1 MTIKLY
7 SSQLTPTTETSNV
20 LDKRQISLDEAA
32 SIGKAWKGMVQSG
45 EKLYAKHL
53 DIKSDKELLETSKV
67 IMNGKTDDN
76 GNVISTGLSEVLIK
90 AKDMDDPD
98 KAIAYYNNTW
108 KSLLETEKSNL
119 SWMAKRKFTS
129 WMNKQNLKDT
139 NSIKQYTTV
148 NMINGLRND
157 TLDKIETLKKSII
170 WSTGLEQETSKS
182 ELAELLSNDKTKE
195 LFGVKLDEVIK
206 QTNNEIAFFQYKNV
220 AIADQ
225 EAALLAAEKDDRI
238 PNDGTYSLNALR
250 KHFKSAKSTSN
261 YLNKDNVSKM
271 ENNIKNNIPI
281 NTDEFEAAVRIAQEN
296 GDQATLIKLENIKND
311 APIYAML
318 STLNVS
324 QIEERINIL
333 TEYKNTNRDGMEL
346 KYARNLEISKKY
358 LANLTSSLNKSVL
371 VTANDNGVIAIQ
383 DINFEDMMM
392 TGDVEK
398 LQNSIKERIAKSK
411 TAAFFYNRPVEF
423 FTPNEVKAIE
433 SAFQSANTASDIIGL
448 STILVE
454 AFGNDSDIAFRQ
466 FSKDNTFLSTIGGL
480 TIMNDGVPGK
490 NVLLAAEGYLIS
502 KKPELAK
509 TYLMKSSDK
518 DLFES
523 INLYAPAFNLNVI
536 DGNKDTFNNIIE
548 MANYIYAAKLKN
560 EGKSVENFDAADWQ
574 EAFIQAAGGSEV
586 KNFPFNKEFG
596 GFDEDTKGNM
606 VHIPPWMPRGDF
618 EKVIER
624 FNKDIDGRK
633 LFKKASSNGEL
644 PVLNGK
650 TINVS
655 EIFFE
660 QDPYF
665 VSVGNGRYRIAMGEN
680 PNEFGAEPEF
690 LLNSDGG
697 VFIININQIRDEII
711 TGLN

>member
-7 SSQLTPTTETSNV
+7 KSQLTPTTETSNV
-20 LDKRQISLDEAA
+20 LDKRQISLSEAA

-53 DIKSDKELLETSKV
+53 DIKSDKELLETSKI
-67 IMNGKTDDN
+67 IMNGKTDDS
-76 GNVISTGLSEVLIK
+76 GNVISTGLSEVLLK
-90 AKDMDDPD
+90 AKDMEDPD

-108 KSLLETEKSNL
+108 KSLLENEKANL
-119 SWMAKRKFTS
+119 SWMAKRKFVS

-139 NSIKQYTTV
+139 NTIKQYTTV
-148 NMINGLRND
+148 NMIDGLRNV
-157 TLDKIETLKKSII
+157 TLDKIETYKKEII
-170 WSTGLEQETSKS
+170 WSTGLAQETAKT
-182 ELAELLSNDKTKE
+182 ELAELLSDKK
-195 LFGVKLDEVIK
+195 
-206 QTNNEIAFFQYKNV
+206 TNNEIAFFQYKNV

-225 EAALLAAEKDDRI
+225 EAALLAAKKDDRI

-281 NTDEFEAAVRIAQEN
+281 NIDEFEAAVKIATEN

-311 APIYAML
+311 APIYAVL

-333 TEYKNTNRDGMEL
+333 TEYKNTKKEGMEL

-398 LQNSIKERIAKSK
+398 LQSSIKERIAKSK
-411 TAAFFYNRPVEF
+411 TAAVFYNRPIEF

-454 AFGNDSDIAFRQ
+454 AFGNDSDLAFRQ

-490 NVLLAAEGYLIS
+490 NVLLATEGYLIS

-548 MANYIYAAKLKN
+548 MANYIYAAELKN
-560 EGKSVENFDAADWQ
+560 KGKSVENFDAEDWQ
-574 EAFIQAAGGSEV
+574 EAFIKAAGGSEV
-586 KNFPFNKEFG
+586 KNFPFNKKFG
-596 GFDEDTKGNM
+596 GFDEDTRGNM
-606 VHIPPWMPRGDF
+606 VHIPPWLPRGDF

-665 VSVGNGRYRIAMGEN
+665 VSVGNGKYRIAMGEN

-690 LLNSDGG
+690 LMNSDGK
-697 VFIININQIRDEII
+697 VFIININQIKDEII
-711 TGLN
+711 TGLD

>member
-32 SIGKAWKGMVQSG
+32 SIGKAWKGMVHSG
-45 EKLYAKHL
+45 EKLYHKHL
-53 DIKSDKELLETSKV
+53 DLKSDKELLKTSKI

-90 AKDMDDPD
+90 AKDMEDPD

-108 KSLLETEKSNL
+108 KSLLETEKNNL
-119 SWMAKRKFTS
+119 SWMAKKKFTS

-139 NSIKQYTTV
+139 NTIKQYTTA
-148 NMINGLRND
+148 NMIAGLRND

-182 ELAELLSNDKTKE
+182 ELAELLSNNKTKE

-206 QTNNEIAFFQYKNV
+206 KTNNEIAFFQYKNV

-225 EAALLAAEKDDRI
+225 EAALAAAEKDDRI

-281 NTDEFEAAVRIAQEN
+281 NIDEFEAAVRIAQEN

-324 QIEERINIL
+324 EIEERINIL
-333 TEYKNTNRDGMEL
+333 TEYKNTNKEGMEL

-383 DINFEDMMM
+383 DINFEETLITKDY
-392 TGDVEK
+392 EK
-398 LQNSIKERIAKSK
+398 LQSSIKERIAKSK
-411 TAAFFYNRPVEF
+411 TAAVFYNRPVEF

-433 SAFQSANTASDIIGL
+433 SAFQSANTASDIIEL
-448 STILVE
+448 STNLVE
-454 AFGNDSDIAFRQ
+454 AFGNDSDTAFRQ

-480 TIMNDGVPGK
+480 TIMNDNVPGK

-523 INLYAPAFNLNVI
+523 INKYAPAFSLNE
-536 DGNKDTFNNIIE
+536 DTFNNVVE
-548 MANYIYAAKLKN
+548 MANYIYAAQLKN
-560 EGKSVENFDAADWQ
+560 EGKSVEDFTKENWERALEMAV
-574 EAFIQAAGGSEV
+574 GGTHWKIWGS
-586 KNFPFNKEFG
+586 NKYFSKMG
-596 GFDEDTKGNM
+596 GFDEDTRGTK
-606 VHIPPWMPRGDF
+606 VHIPPWLPNGDF

-644 PVLNGK
+644 PVLNGE

-665 VSVGNGRYRIAMGEN
+665 VSVGNGKYRIAMGEN
-680 PNEFGAEPEF
+680 PNEFGTEPEW
-690 LLNSDGG
+690 LMNSDGG
-697 VFIININQIRDEII
+697 FFIININQIRDEII